1 MSKDDIYIKLIRF
14 FHGPFRTAIANA
26 YGIEDTL
33 ENKDEIKELIK
44 KKFKIKS
51 MADLTAVEI
60 GEVIVEIARI
70 TAIERGVML
79 PFPGEPDDI
88 DELTLREFLRLKK

>member
-1 MSKDDIYIKLIRF
+1 MKDDIYIKLIRF

-33 ENKDEIKELIK
+33 ENKDEIKRLIK
-44 KKFKIKS
+44 EKFKVDS
-51 MADLTAVEI
+51 MSDLTAVEI
-60 GEVIVEIARI
+60 GEVITEIARI

-79 PFPGEPDDI
+79 PFPGEPDNI
-88 DELTLREFLRLKK
+88 DELSMAEFLRLKK